1 MQSRYLA
8 LAALCATLLLAGQP
22 SSAKELYKWTDEN
35 GVVQYTDT
43 KPTGVEFESRE
54 VSEGPK
60 AASTVDATADAGSGE
75 AEDSAANPAPKRFAA
90 DSPECEQTRQA
101 VLILR
106 GVGVVT
112 LDTDGD
118 GTQETLTDEQKQA
131 SIKQYED
138 WAKRNCEA

>member
-1 MQSRYLA
+1 MQPRFLA

-43 KPTGVEFESRE
+43 KPTGVEFESRQVNDE
-54 VSEGPK
+54 PK
-60 AASTVDATADAGSGE
+60 PPASSTSASDTTAE
-75 AEDSAANPAPKRFAA
+75 AEKSAAAPAPKRFAA
-90 DSPECEQTRQA
+90 NSPECEQTRQA
-101 VLILR
+101 LLILR

-138 WAKRNCEA
+138 WTDRNCEA